1 MEHSTGSCVLMNF
14 QQGLFLS
21 SSLRKRSLVVTKS
34 AKRGSTLS
42 SSAAPVALTALSFS
56 GVSRAATCSAASG
69 LPRHLLLRAPPVGSS
84 AAGPGPSP
92 LLVLLGFEALVVTS
106 LEVLGVLV
114 VAGHL
119 ARSDGR
125 FRGQADDTLPQKDVL
140 ALHGCPQ
147 EHQLLRKAPL
157 KPLLLDWALGIGE
170 VGQEDVCILQPQH
183 RSCKR
188 LTQSTAL

>member
-1 MEHSTGSCVLMNF
+1 M
-14 QQGLFLS
+14 
-21 SSLRKRSLVVTKS
+21 
-34 AKRGSTLS
+34 
-42 SSAAPVALTALSFS
+42 
-56 GVSRAATCSAASG
+56 
-69 LPRHLLLRAPPVGSS
+69 
-84 AAGPGPSP
+84 
-92 LLVLLGFEALVVTS
+92 
-106 LEVLGVLV
+106 

-183 RSCKR
+183 SVLQTLDAVDSVVSDARC
-188 LTQSTAL
+188 T

>member
-69 LPRHLLLRAPPVGSS
+69 QPRASCCNQAGWMTSITVVVGGGS
-84 AAGPGPSP
+84 G
-92 LLVLLGFEALVVTS
+92 LTRDLG
-106 LEVLGVLV
+106 
-114 VAGHL
+114 
-119 ARSDGR
+119 
-125 FRGQADDTLPQKDVL
+125 
-140 ALHGCPQ
+140 GC
-147 EHQLLRKAPL
+147 A
-157 KPLLLDWALGIGE
+157 
-170 VGQEDVCILQPQH
+170 
-183 RSCKR
+183 
-188 LTQSTAL
+188 